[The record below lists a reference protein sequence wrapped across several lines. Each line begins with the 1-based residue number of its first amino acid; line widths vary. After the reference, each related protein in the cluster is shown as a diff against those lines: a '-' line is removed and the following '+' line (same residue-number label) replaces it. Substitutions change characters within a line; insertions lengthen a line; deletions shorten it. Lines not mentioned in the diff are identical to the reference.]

1 MCLSVRA
8 RPCTCERARVFN
20 FSQLL
25 ILFFFQKNVQAHRA
39 RKLMTASMLLRTVS
53 RELRVFGT
61 FDAEKNAIDDVRR
74 YRIIIITRVV
84 KTKLSRCGR
93 AIHSVM
99 RFYEFRM
106 SRCLSEKRQQLQQL
120 WSTHGTNTTTTYDCT
135 PRPR

>member
-1 MCLSVRA
+1 
-8 RPCTCERARVFN
+8 
-20 FSQLL
+20 
-25 ILFFFQKNVQAHRA
+25 
-39 RKLMTASMLLRTVS
+39 MTASMLLRTVS

-99 RFYEFRM
+99 RLYEFRM

-135 PRPR
+135 PVRDKQLLS